1 MQKHTNNDTL
11 ESLVASIASR
21 RKVSLPPVKESR
33 HAN

>member
-1 MQKHTNNDTL
+1 MKHDFNTDTL

-33 HAN
+33 K